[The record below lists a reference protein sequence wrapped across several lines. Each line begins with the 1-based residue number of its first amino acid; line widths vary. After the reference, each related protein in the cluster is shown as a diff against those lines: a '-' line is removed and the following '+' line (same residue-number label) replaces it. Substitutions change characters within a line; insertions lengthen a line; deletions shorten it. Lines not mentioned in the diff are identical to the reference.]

1 MAKVAQGLTTTSNN
15 AATQTLGWFSM
26 HYWLSYKRLIF
37 LWSILVAKMDCI
49 YKRVLIER
57 FTQFSEN
64 IGRNVNRKS
73 PIYMMYETCI
83 EFGMVDFVTK
93 SILSGSYVSKSNW
106 K

>member
-1 MAKVAQGLTTTSNN
+1 LLFVFD
-15 AATQTLGWFSM
+15 ATETLSF
-26 HYWLSYKRLIF
+26 ICA
-37 LWSILVAKMDCI
+37 VEMDCI

-57 FTQFSEN
+57 FTQLSEN

-83 EFGMVDFVTK
+83 EFRMIDFVTK